1 MQRPRRTR
9 THLLGAL
16 VLLSSTALAAASTV
30 VDVAQAG
37 PTTGVAAAVPWFV
50 RFCVAQPP
58 CNPSTAEAWDRQTQH
73 V

>member
-30 VDVAQAG
+30 VDV
-37 PTTGVAAAVPWFV
+37 VF
-50 RFCVAQPP
+50 
-58 CNPSTAEAWDRQTQH
+58 EI
-73 V
+73 